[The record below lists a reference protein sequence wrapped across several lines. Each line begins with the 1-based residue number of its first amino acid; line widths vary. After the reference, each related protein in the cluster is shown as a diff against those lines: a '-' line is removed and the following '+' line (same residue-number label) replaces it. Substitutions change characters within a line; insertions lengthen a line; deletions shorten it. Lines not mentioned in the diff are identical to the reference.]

1 MMQVREILKNK
12 KRSGQP
18 LGVQRGDNVTDAIK
32 IMVENDTGSCV
43 VADAQGKLCGM
54 LTFREVLE
62 LIHKNAAG
70 LVQCKVD
77 EIMDA
82 DPAVATPDDTVDQIR
97 NLMTSRHIRYLPV
110 MNEGRLSD
118 VISFYDVARA
128 VAKHT
133 DFENRMLRQYINDWP
148 EDS

>member
-1 MMQVREILKNK
+1 MHVSEILENK

-18 LGVQRGDNVTDAIK
+18 LGVRCGDKVAAAIK

-43 VADAQGKLCGM
+43 VTDEQGALCGM
-54 LTFREVLE
+54 VTFREILQLV
-62 LIHKNAAG
+62 HKKQVD
-70 LVQCKVD
+70 LTQTVID

-82 DPAVATPDDTVDQIR
+82 DPAVATPNDTIDQIR
-97 NLMTSRHIRYLPV
+97 NLMTSQHIRYLPV
-110 MNEGRLSD
+110 MVEGKLSD

-133 DFENRMLRQYINDWP
+133 DFENRMLKQYINDWP
-148 EDS
+148 EDN